1 MRVYRMIVSEL
12 PTLDTS
18 YSSHTVDSDDDSD
31 GGEDE
36 AELILDVRAARQRVA
51 AAREPADV
59 HQAVRQNTV
68 CTGRLSWA
76 SCIGC

>member
-59 HQAVRQNTV
+59 HQAVQPNTV
-68 CTGRLSWA
+68 RTGRSRWHLA
-76 SCIGC
+76 